1 MKKANGYTEKD
12 VRDYAIKLMTSTRA
26 ILCGKVSRLDKR
38 FSFNKAVLAYIRKNP
53 VSRAEILAKKKARA
67 KNKPVPYTN
76 VLSRP
81 LVKDFK
87 SNRHELRQILPDRLV
102 FISGR
107 NHWAKDSLDMKILST
122 LNK

>member
-1 MKKANGYTEKD
+1 MKKQKEFTSDD
-12 VRDYAIKLMTSTRA
+12 VKSYALKLMTSKMA
-26 ILCGKVSRLDKR
+26 ISCGKVPRLDKR
-38 FSFNKAVLAYIRKNP
+38 FSFNQAVLAYMRKNP
-53 VSRAEILAKKKARA
+53 VNRVEVLAKMKARS
-67 KNKPVPYTN
+67 KNNPAPYTN

-107 NHWAKDSLDMKILST
+107 NHWAKDGLDRKILSI
-122 LNK
+122 LKK